1 MSMSELMSSLDL
13 WVWPSM
19 ALVIFIAVFV
29 AIVRRTLNKSRR
41 EEFER
46 AGSLPL
52 SDAPAAQLMA
62 PVNRI
67 GSRNAGEG
75 AGNV

>member
-1 MSMSELMSSLDL
+1 MSELMSSMDL

-19 ALVIFIAVFV
+19 ALIIFIAVFV

-41 EEFER
+41 EEFDR
-46 AGSLPL
+46 AGQLPL
-52 SDAPAAQLMA
+52 SDAPTARLMGQ
-62 PVNRI
+62 VNRI
-67 GSRNAGEG
+67 GSRTPSEG

>member
-1 MSMSELMSSLDL
+1 MSELMSSLDL

-19 ALVIFIAVFV
+19 ALVIFLAVFV

-46 AGSLPL
+46 AGQLPL
-52 SDAPAAQLMA
+52 SDAPVAHLMG

-67 GSRNAGEG
+67 GSRNPGEG

>member
-1 MSMSELMSSLDL
+1 MSELMSSLDL

-46 AGSLPL
+46 AGTLPL
-52 SDAPAAQLMA
+52 SDGPVTQRMG